1 MKITYK
7 TKKLEKIC
15 TDYSKATSECGTQIA
30 KKLYIRLVELESAQ
44 SLQDIKM
51 INSARLHPLSGKRE
65 GEYAVDL
72 TGNYRL
78 ILIASNGEIKLERI
92 DEVRLEEIVD
102 YH

>member
-7 TKKLEKIC
+7 NKKLEKIC
-15 TDYSKATSECGTQIA
+15 TDYSKANSEWGVQIA
-30 KKLYIRLVELESAQ
+30 KKLFIRIAELNAAQ
-44 SLQDIKM
+44 SLQDIKK
-51 INSARLHPLSGKRE
+51 ITSTRLHPLLGKRE

-78 ILIASNGEIKLERI
+78 IMTAVNEEIKLERI